1 MMTVYAVLVRAG
13 PEHGGEFGGRK
24 GSFVAELGRR
34 SRGSRYCGSMLRLLM
49 TSSTTGPSSS
59 RTFLK

>member
-1 MMTVYAVLVRAG
+1 MVTVYAVLVRAA
-13 PEHGGEFGGRK
+13 PEHGGDFGSRK
-24 GSFVAELGRR
+24 GSFVAELGQRI
-34 SRGSRYCGSMLRLLM
+34 SGGRYCGSMFRLLI